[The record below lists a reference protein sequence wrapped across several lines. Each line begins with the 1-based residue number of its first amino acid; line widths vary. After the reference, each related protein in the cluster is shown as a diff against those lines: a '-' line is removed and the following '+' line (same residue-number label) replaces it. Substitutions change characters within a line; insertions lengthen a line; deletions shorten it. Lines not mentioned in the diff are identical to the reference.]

1 MVLDAAT
8 SEGAPVMLVLK
19 PAGRGNWNP
28 LTMALEGAHLAPLV
42 VRAGDIWVLGG
53 VRFRIVSVLP

>member
-1 MVLDAAT
+1 
-8 SEGAPVMLVLK
+8 MLVLK
-19 PAGRGNWNP
+19 PVGRGNWNK

-42 VRAGDIWVLGG
+42 VRAGDIWTLGG